1 MLYIIFYIWAGVS
14 ILYYGFL
21 VLDCFSVLR
30 GHKIKEI
37 LRDYSVHKQVLIML
51 KSYYHSCFYVLM
63 ICWGAI
69 LFIIFFFRYL
79 SQQSYSL

>member
-37 LRDYSVHKQVLIML
+37 LRNKHIHEQLVTILKFYFFWFSVCLVG
-51 KSYYHSCFYVLM
+51 
-63 ICWGAI
+63 WGGWQAVYF
-69 LFIIFFFRYL
+69 LYQLDSR
-79 SQQSYSL
+79 Q